1 MDGSDTF
8 RWNLTKSE
16 LYTVRSYYLHLI
28 NNQPPF
34 QHKMIWKLKIP
45 FKIKIFLWYLQR
57 GVILTK
63 DNLAK
68 KNWKGSQKC
77 CGCNSNETIKHL
89 FLDCPYVRMVWRII
103 FFATGLSQPIS
114 IRHMFGS
121 WLSNQ
126 NKNIGNLIWVGVVV
140 VCWAFSPVEMIL
152 FLTKSKLTRFCRSSS
167 GGRTGYIFY
176 RSCSVMS
183 NK

>member
-1 MDGSDTF
+1 MDNKLVEWQNLVTQIINVELVDGSDTF
-8 RWNLTKSE
+8 RWNLTKSG

-34 QHKMIWKLKIP
+34 QHKMICKLKIP

-57 GVILTK
+57 GVVLTK

-89 FLDCPYVRMVWRII
+89 FLDCPYARMVWRVI

-114 IRHMFGS
+114 VRHMFGS
-121 WLSNQ
+121 WLSNK
-126 NKNIGNLIWVGVVV
+126 NKKIRNFIWVGVAI
-140 VCWAFSPVEMIL
+140 VCLTIWRCRNDIIFNKIKVNSIL
-152 FLTKSKLTRFCRSSS
+152 
-167 GGRTGYIFY
+167 
-176 RSCSVMS
+176 
-183 NK
+183 